1 MKKTYL
7 APTTEVVKIEQ
18 TQMLCMSLSKD
29 NVKSDADLIFGGGID
44 VDEVDFI
51 VR

>member
-7 APTTEVVKIEQ
+7 APTTEVVKIQQ
-18 TQMLCMSLSKD
+18 TQMLCASP
-29 NVKSDADLIFGGGID
+29 NVASNADFVFGGGID
-44 VDEVDFI
+44 VGEDVDFI